1 MIVPSHLIPMAAP
14 GMISKGIRWMFNSSS
29 PFYVR
34 PRFDLDLL
42 RWGLLFFRNSTEEHV
57 RRAAPALRDLSIH
70 SKAALKELTSTLP
83 ADISYAER
91 GLMMLYQSG
100 DIEKEE
106 AETAAMANRHGIE
119 ARILSPADVQAL
131 EPDVEVIVRGGVF
144 FPGDAH
150 MIPQNFMRGLKEE
163 LLRVGVTLISSAEVS
178 GIEAGKHVN
187 KIITRK
193 GPLEFDHY
201 VLAAGSWSG
210 VVAKNLGMRLP
221 IQAGKGYSFLLE
233 NVERNIRIPSILLEG
248 RVAATPMGRSLRFG
262 GTLEI
267 SGLDPEI
274 DMKRVKGI
282 VDTIPK
288 FYPGIRPAVP
298 RKSEVWYGFRPCTP
312 DGLPYIGRS
321 VRYPN
326 LIVATGHAMLG
337 LSLAAGTG
345 RIVADLISERRPQIE
360 IDAFRPE
367 RFDRSRRSRS

>member
-1 MIVPSHLIPMAAP
+1 
-14 GMISKGIRWMFNSSS
+14 
-29 PFYVR
+29 
-34 PRFDLDLL
+34 
-42 RWGLLFFRNSTEEHV
+42 
-57 RRAAPALRDLSIH
+57 
-70 SKAALKELTSTLP
+70 
-83 ADISYAER
+83 
-91 GLMMLYQSG
+91 
-100 DIEKEE
+100 
-106 AETAAMANRHGIE
+106 
-119 ARILSPADVQAL
+119 
-131 EPDVEVIVRGGVF
+131 
-144 FPGDAH
+144 
-150 MIPQNFMRGLKEE
+150 
-163 LLRVGVTLISSAEVS
+163 
-178 GIEAGKHVN
+178 
-187 KIITRK
+187 
-193 GPLEFDHY
+193 
-201 VLAAGSWSG
+201 
-210 VVAKNLGMRLP
+210 
-221 IQAGKGYSFLLE
+221 
-233 NVERNIRIPSILLEG
+233 
-248 RVAATPMGRSLRFG
+248 MGRSLRFG

-345 RIVADLISERRPQIE
+345 RIVADLISERRPQIG